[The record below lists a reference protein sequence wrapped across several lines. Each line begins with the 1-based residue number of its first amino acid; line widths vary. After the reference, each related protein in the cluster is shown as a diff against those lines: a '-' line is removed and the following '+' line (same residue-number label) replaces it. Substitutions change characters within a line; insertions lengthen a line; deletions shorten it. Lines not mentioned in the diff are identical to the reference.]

1 MPLEQLIE
9 SLCDFK
15 QMFTM
20 YGGYRPFGA
29 AFLFAG
35 WDKRF
40 GFQLYSTDPGGNY
53 AGWKATALGT
63 NNMAANSFLKSD
75 YKEDMNLNEAILLAL
90 KALVKTMDTT
100 SPTADK
106 SKILLLFLYLWVS

>member
-1 MPLEQLIE
+1 MEQLIE
-9 SLCDFK
+9 SLCAFK
-15 QMFTM
+15 QLFTM

-53 AGWKATALGT
+53 HGWKATALGT
-63 NNMAANSFLKSD
+63 NNQAATSYLKSD
-75 YKEDMNLNEAILLAL
+75 YRDDLSLDEAVVLAL
-90 KALVKTMDTT
+90 KTLVKTMDTT
-100 SPTADK
+100 
-106 SKILLLFLYLWVS
+106 

>member
-1 MPLEQLIE
+1 MH
-9 SLCDFK
+9 S
-15 QMFTM
+15 
-20 YGGYRPFGA
+20 GHRPFGA

-40 GFQLYSTDPGGNY
+40 GYQLYSTDPGGNY

-63 NNMAANSFLKSD
+63 NNMAATSFLKSD
-75 YKEDMNLNEAILLAL
+75 YTEDLSLKEGIVLGL

-100 SPTADK
+100 QP
-106 SKILLLFLYLWVS
+106 

>member
-1 MPLEQLIE
+1 
-9 SLCDFK
+9 
-15 QMFTM
+15 MFTM

-75 YKEDMNLNEAILLAL
+75 YREDLSL
-90 KALVKTMDTT
+90 
-100 SPTADK
+100 
-106 SKILLLFLYLWVS
+106 

>member
-1 MPLEQLIE
+1 
-9 SLCDFK
+9 
-15 QMFTM
+15 M

-53 AGWKATALGT
+53 FGWKATAVGT
-63 NNMAANSFLKSD
+63 NNQAATSYLKSD
-75 YKEDMNLNEAILLAL
+75 YKEDLSLDEAVVLAL
-90 KALVKTMDTT
+90 KTLVKTMDT
-100 SPTADK
+100 SQPQADK
-106 SKILLLFLYLWVS
+106 SNFYLI

>member
-1 MPLEQLIE
+1 MEQLIE
-9 SLCDFK
+9 SLCAFK
-15 QMFTM
+15 QKFTM

-53 AGWKATALGT
+53 HGWKATALGT
-63 NNMAANSFLKSD
+63 NNQAATSYLKSD
-75 YKEDMNLNEAILLAL
+75 YRDDLSLDEAVVLAL
-90 KALVKTMDTT
+90 KTLVKTMDTT
-100 SPTADK
+100 
-106 SKILLLFLYLWVS
+106 